1 MTDTFTLHNRGL
13 NSADS
18 SVSMT
23 RLEES
28 ASDRK
33 NQLETMILQL
43 KKMVTHLTLITDD
56 EVNEY
61 DVLED

>member
-1 MTDTFTLHNRGL
+1 MTDTFTLHNRSL

-28 ASDRK
+28 AIDRK

-56 EVNEY
+56 EVNEL